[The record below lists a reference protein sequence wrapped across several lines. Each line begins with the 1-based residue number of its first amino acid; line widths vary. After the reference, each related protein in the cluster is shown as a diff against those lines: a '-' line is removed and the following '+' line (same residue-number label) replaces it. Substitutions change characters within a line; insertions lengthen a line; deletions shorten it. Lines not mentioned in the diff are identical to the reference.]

1 MVGDWDTG
9 LKNLMVKKPSNKM
22 KKNRYNILLF
32 FLIVLAGLTGCK
44 KSGVNCLT
52 SNGKTIRQDRLL
64 QDFDSI
70 DVQDYVN
77 LIISQDSINN
87 VTVESGQNIINGITT
102 VIVDRQLVIRN
113 NNKCN
118 WLRSYD
124 VPVNVYVSVK
134 DLKKIYYLSSGNIS
148 TTNILKSSSLKI
160 EVWGGS
166 GTIDLDMDIQEGYFI
181 MQMGTAD
188 FNLHGHCA
196 INTIY
201 AGDFGLFQ
209 CKDLKTGYSFVTNK
223 GSNDCY
229 VNASQYLEANIGSI
243 GNIYYTG
250 NPDTVITNIQG
261 AGRVI
266 RY

>member
-1 MVGDWDTG
+1 
-9 LKNLMVKKPSNKM
+9 MVKKPSNKM
-22 KKNRYNILLF
+22 KKHKYNFLLF
-32 FLIVLAGLTGCK
+32 FLIVLIGWTGCK

-52 SNGKTIRQDRLL
+52 SNGKTIRQDRLV

-77 LIISQDSINN
+77 LILSQDSMNK

-102 VIVDRQLVIRN
+102 EVVDRQLVIRN
-113 NNKCN
+113 ANKCN

-148 TTNILKSSSLKI
+148 TTNTLKSYSLII

-166 GTIDLDMDIQEGYFI
+166 GIIDLDMDVFEGYFALV
-181 MQMGTAD
+181 MGTAD

-201 AGDFGLFQ
+201 SGDFGLFQ
-209 CKDLKTGYSFVTNK
+209 CKNLKTGYSFVTNK
-223 GSNDCY
+223 SSNDCY
-229 VNASQYLEANIGSI
+229 VNASQFLQANINSI

-250 NPDTVITNIQG
+250 NPDSLAINIHG
-261 AGRVI
+261 AGSVI
-266 RY
+266 PF

>member
-1 MVGDWDTG
+1 
-9 LKNLMVKKPSNKM
+9 M
-22 KKNRYNILLF
+22 KKNRYSFLLL
-32 FLIVLAGLTGCK
+32 FLIVIVLVGWTGCK

-77 LIISQDSINN
+77 LILSQDSLNK

-102 VIVDRQLVIRN
+102 QVIDRQLVIRN
-113 NNKCN
+113 TNKCN

-148 TTNILKSSSLKI
+148 TTNALKTHSLI
-160 EVWGGS
+160 VEVWGGS
-166 GTIDLDMDIQEGYFI
+166 GTIDLALDIFLGHFALV
-181 MQMGTAD
+181 MGTAD
-188 FNLHGHCA
+188 LNLHGHCA

-201 AGDFGLFQ
+201 SGDFGLFQ
-209 CKDLKTGYSFVTNK
+209 CKNLKTGYSFVTNK

-229 VNASQYLEANIGSI
+229 VNVSQYLEANIGSI

-250 NPDTVITNIQG
+250 NPDSLSIRIHG
-261 AGRVI
+261 AGKVI
-266 RY
+266 PF